1 MQLHTIVRIVVYY
14 ILYMFMYCICPSRHN
29 CALYIIILIA
39 FHARDATAA
48 AAEINRTYYYNELFI
63 LRVLEARARR
73 THHDA

>member
-1 MQLHTIVRIVVYY
+1 MQLYTSVC
-14 ILYMFMYCICPSRHN
+14 CIYPGRHN

-48 AAEINRTYYYNELFI
+48 ATEINRTYYYNELFI
-63 LRVLEARARR
+63 LRVLEARAIR